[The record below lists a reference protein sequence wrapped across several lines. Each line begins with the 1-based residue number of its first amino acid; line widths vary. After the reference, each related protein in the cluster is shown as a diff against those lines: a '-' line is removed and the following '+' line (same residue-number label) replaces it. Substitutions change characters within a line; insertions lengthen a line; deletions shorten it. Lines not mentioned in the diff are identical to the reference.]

1 MGRGTGGTGGRGD
14 LGRICKP
21 HKFLLSLCKT
31 AAATMLLP
39 FCKIKVGWFGCL
51 SSDSRGLVKEDVC
64 FSRALLL
71 VFSPP
76 ALSGDGKTTLAPPRG
91 VRAWRWKWPVAPSCQ
106 KRVGETGGEAVKRRG
121 KGANF
126 IPTAA
131 NRGVAFLFGHSP
143 VWVPYDQFLLPIRR
157 HPLLLSPSVPP
168 ALPRAPLGKAREAE
182 ETPGARNSRR
192 ERGGR
197 KGQKL
202 CAAGEKKVFWWR
214 RVSCRARRWLAA
226 RASFPFPFP
235 WSGPRAGDAGG
246 EERRCRLRGCPGGGR
261 PVTSVGDTQ
270 PARVALPRRCKNAGC
285 RLSAHTSAA
294 EGHFFNAGKTHS
306 RPQE

>member
-1 MGRGTGGTGGRGD
+1 MFLPRPVTFFS
-14 LGRICKP
+14 LP
-21 HKFLLSLCKT
+21 LLSLGMEK
-31 AAATMLLP
+31 
-39 FCKIKVGWFGCL
+39 
-51 SSDSRGLVKEDVC
+51 
-64 FSRALLL
+64 
-71 VFSPP
+71 
-76 ALSGDGKTTLAPPRG
+76 LAPPPRG
-91 VRAWRWKWPVAPSCQ
+91 VRAWRWRWPVAPSCQ
-106 KRVGETGGEAVKRRG
+106 KRVGETGGEAAKRRG

-143 VWVPYDQFLLPIRR
+143 VWVPYDQFLLPICR
-157 HPLLLSPSVPP
+157 HPLLLSPYVPP

-202 CAAGEKKVFWWR
+202 RAAGGKKVFWWR
-214 RVSCRARRWLAA
+214 RAFVPGQTPACGEGFLPLPLVWAEGWRRRGERNGAAASAGAR
-226 RASFPFPFP
+226 
-235 WSGPRAGDAGG
+235 
-246 EERRCRLRGCPGGGR
+246 GGR

-270 PARVALPRRCKNAGC
+270 PARVALPRRCKNAGR
-285 RLSAHTSAA
+285 RLSAHTPAA
-294 EGHFFNAGKTHS
+294 EGHFLNAGKTHS

>member
-1 MGRGTGGTGGRGD
+1 M
-14 LGRICKP
+14 
-21 HKFLLSLCKT
+21 
-31 AAATMLLP
+31 
-39 FCKIKVGWFGCL
+39 
-51 SSDSRGLVKEDVC
+51 EDVC
-64 FSRALLL
+64 FSRVLLL

-106 KRVGETGGEAVKRRG
+106 KRGGETGGEAVKRRG

-143 VWVPYDQFLLPIRR
+143 VCVPYDQFLLPIRR

-182 ETPGARNSRR
+182 ETPEARNSRR

-202 CAAGEKKVFWWR
+202 RAAGEKKVFWWR
-214 RVSCRARRWLAA
+214 RVSCRARLWLAA
-226 RASFPFPFP
+226 RASFPFP

-246 EERRCRLRGCPGGGR
+246 EERRCRLRGCPRGADR
-261 PVTSVGDTQ
+261 SHLWVT
-270 PARVALPRRCKNAGC
+270 L
-285 RLSAHTSAA
+285 
-294 EGHFFNAGKTHS
+294 S
-306 RPQE
+306 RPESPCPGDAKTLAAGAARTRLPLKDISSMQAKHTPGRKNEEEGAEFNHRHLPNVHIVPKTSPRCADLS